1 MTGFLMIILA
11 AAGLVVAFEIGRL
24 VHVHEEAGRCVSCAG
39 TGRLRSG
46 ARCSPCVGTGRAAT
60 DRGRRRSAMGD
71 ATAPSG
77 NSPLPGLGL
86 EELSQ

>member
-39 TGRLRSG
+39 TIAGMATNKPTSATRVTTAAKSAQIF
-46 ARCSPCVGTGRAAT
+46 ARDIACS
-60 DRGRRRSAMGD
+60 
-71 ATAPSG
+71 
-77 NSPLPGLGL
+77 
-86 EELSQ
+86 